1 MEEFVVAGEKY
12 GSGNLERKYR
22 FSAENG
28 NLERIGRKRETVA
41 TSVKQF
47 FKDFIVIQTGYW
59 PDSNLGSVFIIKI
72 IFIMKNVT
80 DFLKTV
86 ETGVDPRL
94 LVPIFA
100 LISKPPLSNRANP
113 GSPKGY

>member
-1 MEEFVVAGEKY
+1 MKRDWSELNFWQRFIPLHRGKMADKMEGFVVAGEKY

-47 FKDFIVIQTGYW
+47 FK
-59 PDSNLGSVFIIKI
+59 
-72 IFIMKNVT
+72 VT
-80 DFLKTV
+80 FYGMHQCSL
-86 ETGVDPRL
+86 
-94 LVPIFA
+94 
-100 LISKPPLSNRANP
+100 
-113 GSPKGY
+113 Y

>member
-1 MEEFVVAGEKY
+1 MFRYIIIIIYEVPTLHRGKMADKMEEFVVAGEKY

-47 FKDFIVIQTGYW
+47 FK
-59 PDSNLGSVFIIKI
+59 
-72 IFIMKNVT
+72 VT
-80 DFLKTV
+80 FYGMHQCSL
-86 ETGVDPRL
+86 
-94 LVPIFA
+94 
-100 LISKPPLSNRANP
+100 
-113 GSPKGY
+113 Y

>member
-41 TSVKQF
+41 TFVKQF
-47 FKDFIVIQTGYW
+47 FKVAFYGMHQCSLYKF
-59 PDSNLGSVFIIKI
+59 PA
-72 IFIMKNVT
+72 
-80 DFLKTV
+80 LK
-86 ETGVDPRL
+86 
-94 LVPIFA
+94 
-100 LISKPPLSNRANP
+100 
-113 GSPKGY
+113 

>member
-47 FKDFIVIQTGYW
+47 FK
-59 PDSNLGSVFIIKI
+59 
-72 IFIMKNVT
+72 VT
-80 DFLKTV
+80 FY
-86 ETGVDPRL
+86 GMH
-94 LVPIFA
+94 
-100 LISKPPLSNRANP
+100 
-113 GSPKGY
+113 

>member
-47 FKDFIVIQTGYW
+47 FKVT
-59 PDSNLGSVFIIKI
+59 SMACIKAHRTI
-72 IFIMKNVT
+72 KF
-80 DFLKTV
+80 
-86 ETGVDPRL
+86 
-94 LVPIFA
+94 
-100 LISKPPLSNRANP
+100 PPL
-113 GSPKGY
+113 K

>member
-47 FKDFIVIQTGYW
+47 FK
-59 PDSNLGSVFIIKI
+59 
-72 IFIMKNVT
+72 VT
-80 DFLKTV
+80 FYGMHQCSLYY
-86 ETGVDPRL
+86 
-94 LVPIFA
+94 
-100 LISKPPLSNRANP
+100 LISSFEVGRLPPPHPFSSDFESTY
-113 GSPKGY
+113 SPN

>member
-1 MEEFVVAGEKY
+1 MAAVYPIAPWPDKMEEFVVAGEKY

-47 FKDFIVIQTGYW
+47 FK
-59 PDSNLGSVFIIKI
+59 
-72 IFIMKNVT
+72 VT
-80 DFLKTV
+80 FYGMHQCSHCTNFQL
-86 ETGVDPRL
+86 
-94 LVPIFA
+94 
-100 LISKPPLSNRANP
+100 
-113 GSPKGY
+113 

>member
-1 MEEFVVAGEKY
+1 
-12 GSGNLERKYR
+12 
-22 FSAENG
+22 
-28 NLERIGRKRETVA
+28 
-41 TSVKQF
+41 
-47 FKDFIVIQTGYW
+47 
-59 PDSNLGSVFIIKI
+59 
-72 IFIMKNVT
+72 MKNVT

-113 GSPKGY
+113 GSQKATEDPIHSVTYLNSVPYLIF

>member
-47 FKDFIVIQTGYW
+47 FK
-59 PDSNLGSVFIIKI
+59 
-72 IFIMKNVT
+72 VT
-80 DFLKTV
+80 FYGMHQWGGGG
-86 ETGVDPRL
+86 GVRVRRWDPR
-94 LVPIFA
+94 
-100 LISKPPLSNRANP
+100 SLSL
-113 GSPKGY
+113 YQI

>member
-47 FKDFIVIQTGYW
+47 FK
-59 PDSNLGSVFIIKI
+59 
-72 IFIMKNVT
+72 VT
-80 DFLKTV
+80 FYGMHQWG
-86 ETGVDPRL
+86 GVRVRRWDPR
-94 LVPIFA
+94 
-100 LISKPPLSNRANP
+100 SLSL
-113 GSPKGY
+113 YQI